1 MLRIK
6 HLRLLAEKSQREVA
20 TRTNIPQAHLCYFES
35 GRMTPRPEELV
46 RLGKFFKC
54 PPERLLDH
62 VAPTGLPDGAESRA
76 DRRERSFVDR
86 PAAATEQA

>member
-1 MLRIK
+1 MRRIK
-6 HLRLLAEKSQREVA
+6 HLRLLSEKSQREVA

-46 RLGKFFKC
+46 RLGKFFNC

-62 VAPTGLPDGAESRA
+62 VAPTGLPDGAEAKDSA
-76 DRRERSFVDR
+76 RER
-86 PAAATEQA
+86 ATRG